1 MQSFFVSLSSIND
14 VKLFTNAACKCSG
27 SEIDVLAGRYVIDAK
42 SIMGLF
48 SLDLAKPVKVEFH
61 GSDADAAAF
70 QQEIAALIADGAE

>member
-1 MQSFFVSLSSIND
+1 MQTFFVALSSISD
-14 VKLFTNAACKCSG
+14 VKKFVDAATRCAC
-27 SEIDVLAGRYVIDAK
+27 EVDVLSGRYVINAK

>member
-14 VKLFTNAACKCSG
+14 VKQFSGAACKCSC
-27 SEIDVLAGRYVIDAK
+27 EVDVISGRYVIDAK

-61 GSDADAAAF
+61 GADKDAAAF
-70 QQEIAALIADGAE
+70 RQEISGLVAAGAE